1 MNIHKTL
8 NSICARTSF
17 LLDLET
23 CFIAKHSNKNF
34 WTMIAGHGILVAPH
48 AFSLSSN
55 LNFTDRGI
63 NEVHG
68 TCTLQFQQAFN
79 TTIEFEFLA
88 KQGHDIALFIG
99 SREPQPALNTDEIRL
114 LRTQYNLIQKEF
126 SQFNIV
132 STTQLA
138 QKN

>member
-1 MNIHKTL
+1 MNMHKTL

-79 TTIEFEFLA
+79 TTLYRKNFLDST
-88 KQGHDIALFIG
+88 QC
-99 SREPQPALNTDEIRL
+99 Q
-114 LRTQYNLIQKEF
+114 QYNRRKI
-126 SQFNIV
+126 
-132 STTQLA
+132 T
-138 QKN
+138 KN

>member
-1 MNIHKTL
+1 MNMHKTL

-48 AFSLSSN
+48 VFSLSSN

-68 TCTLQFQQAFN
+68 TCTLKFQQAFN

-88 KQGHDIALFIG
+88 KQGHNISLFIG
-99 SREPQPALNTDEIRL
+99 SRVPQSALGSDDFRL
-114 LRTQYNLIQKEF
+114 LGVQYKLMQKEI
-126 SQFNIV
+126 SKV
-132 STTQLA
+132 STWLTPPPSPTH
-138 QKN
+138 